1 MDRLFRKK
9 TSEKRPRSKKG
20 KSEAPK
26 LDEGNAASNPRV
38 AGPAP
43 SLNLDFRSSL
53 ILPALSQRFSV
64 LMPSLSTAPEES
76 LRALLASQRARSNG
90 PALTVEEEEMLIA
103 ELRGNEKMDEQ
114 QDKKSP
120 GLGSPGQ
127 SSFPNPSS
135 PFLTSSVSSPS
146 LLTSSD
152 DGGSA
157 SPLYS
162 TTNFTGSPP
171 PTSTSFSSFKT
182 FGVGSSPEQPSES
195 FSKAKG
201 MSYGISGGIGLREG
215 EYMRRAKKQASSK
228 DLKRN
233 RPAQE
238 KGVEGKREENGA
250 PSMIST
256 EKANAYYK
264 SLQGRIPYSP
274 TRSEATATPT
284 STLGSLENAQS
295 RPPPTVVASA
305 PDPNSPDS
313 PSFPQKTQRKSLL
326 ANLSAAQAKRI
337 SMALEEIGGELRRG
351 SSLVRKDTLRQA
363 VVAEEP
369 KVDDEEVLASEDSQ
383 RALARESEL
392 ELDLSR
398 KPDAL
403 SEGESTHSA
412 TSSVFPFKTS
422 PTNSTFT
429 GSTIA
434 GATEPGSPSRLP
446 PSPRSHNLRAVIDED
461 VPPVPKPIFT
471 PTRTTPVK
479 HHYSLSNA
487 SSSST
492 PTQVPPNPAYVP
504 GQPRP
509 IRSHHHSVSSIS
521 SSRAGTPSGQS
532 PLDALKNSSRSGTP
546 RSQSPLDAL
555 RASTSTTFSDVTS
568 ATPSPLQTFTVDSAK
583 SGSLMRSRS
592 LQTSSR
598 PLELDLIRRRAG
610 TVVQGETVTPP
621 RRLTSPHGPR
631 RGSEN
636 EDIAEEDEEVD
647 LVEQEHE
654 DALESTPE
662 LRQVSSRHSVV
673 VSSYDHDTATTV
685 VSRAPVNEHLPV
697 PGDHIERTVS
707 AQGTIRTQEDTPNL
721 STRASSDTLDS
732 AYAPDPDDTQWIDV
746 LGSRSRDSQ
755 FIEDPEPFQND
766 PEDMLRKMSGL
777 GAEELAI
784 LQGKLVAKAKSERE
798 AMGLGDSPMIS
809 TTPTIPMS
817 VHPAVQR
824 SMSPAMM
831 TPPTFAPLST
841 SESRTASPLGAAGF
855 YTPPSHN
862 ADHILAK
869 QSLPAVP
876 SRPPPP
882 VPASITSSPRPP
894 SLESGD
900 AQVPSPVAPDTTK
913 DDMETEKEKDFR
925 TRIAAATASMN
936 RNTPEQGGSIGRKNT
951 KRGLG
956 MVISGPKLL
965 SSTAKVPLVPL
976 SPDNP
981 HAKAI
986 DPAMVKSLEKTS
998 GSGSKMSQRWRK
1010 LMRKGPSIT
1019 SSEVF
1024 KQTHQES
1031 PTPNSAPIQTLR
1043 SPPSPTLSPSP
1054 VPAGLIQRSN
1064 SQAAGRVLEAPIVL
1078 KDDNVPPPS
1087 APPNL
1092 NMFRFPPDKV
1102 VTVDDKAKPSADKSQ
1117 NNQMPTPPS
1126 TAPPTAHGSQAS
1138 DSTVAKFLEA
1148 GRQLGLSEEQLNE
1161 MLIQKG
1167 MVSRSSVVSKQSGQS
1182 QPIVTPV
1189 SPTVP
1194 HQSFPAEPVIAKEKK
1209 SGLFR
1214 SLSKKARELPNRVR
1228 TPEPRRET
1236 GTPTPQAEPARDR
1249 TILRRTMIMPD
1260 GLVIVPST
1268 PQKGGDNLP
1277 GSPNSS
1283 SLGRMPSQRQPSIRR
1298 KPINLSKEDRKLVS
1312 HSPPASH
1319 PNVDDVSSMET
1330 PTKTDGKTE
1339 GQGLG
1344 FLNPGSALNRDSL
1357 KLKSNASGSLS
1368 GRSMSGMSQRS
1379 STGGSLIDM
1388 YGDEGA
1394 AQEVLQE
1401 SPHKASLEAPT
1412 VAEQGPAQAVEICEY
1427 ADGRVIWSI
1436 VDALRTSVT
1445 NSVDGEDYSFNR
1457 NHSRTS
1463 SYASTSYASTRRDS
1477 VMTGRGSD
1485 VFTNDSVYKAGP
1497 MGSNVTGLN
1506 ARQNHRKSLAK
1517 PRPPT
1522 DIYFTSSRD
1531 VADLI
1536 DHLSRDLEASH
1547 GRIDILP
1554 SHQSIIESGEHAPF
1568 DDNDQLHTPPSP
1580 SGNSQFEDAPSP
1592 APAARRASRAPVIR
1606 PPSASALAT
1615 TSGAGPKRQLSLR
1628 LRKLGH
1634 SAQPSVASSMAED
1647 ARSPSSR
1654 SFASSISGMGDKP
1667 VEDRLQD
1674 LIDRMRSAGA
1684 GR

>member
-9 TSEKRPRSKKG
+9 TSEKRPKSKKG
-20 KSEAPK
+20 KSEAPSK
-26 LDEGNAASNPRV
+26 LGNAGIPDGNLRV

-43 SLNLDFRSSL
+43 SLDLDFRSSL
-53 ILPALSQRFSV
+53 MLPSLSQRFSV

-90 PALTVEEEEMLIA
+90 PALTMEEEEMLIA
-103 ELRGNEKMDEQ
+103 ELRGDEGGV
-114 QDKKSP
+114 DEREKKSP
-120 GLGSPGQ
+120 GLSSPGQ
-127 SSFPNPSS
+127 ISLFNHSS

-157 SPLYS
+157 SPLHS
-162 TTNFTGSPP
+162 ATNFTGSPP

-201 MSYGISGGIGLREG
+201 MSYGISGGINLRDG
-215 EYMRRAKKQASSK
+215 EYMRRAKKHASSK
-228 DLKRN
+228 DLKAS
-233 RPAQE
+233 PSAKSE
-238 KGVEGKREENGA
+238 KTARENGA

-256 EKANAYYK
+256 EKANAYFK
-264 SLQGRIPYSP
+264 GHQTRISHSP
-274 TRSEATATPT
+274 TRSEVTATPT
-284 STLGSLENAQS
+284 SSGPYGGPQS
-295 RPPPTVVASA
+295 RPLPTVVTRQ
-305 PDPNSPDS
+305 PEPNSPDS
-313 PSFPQKTQRKSLL
+313 PSFPQRKQRKSLL
-326 ANLSAAQAKRI
+326 SNLSAAQAKRI
-337 SMALEEIGGELRRG
+337 SMALEEIGGELQRG
-351 SSLVRKDTLRQA
+351 SSLVRKDTLRKA
-363 VVAEEP
+363 VVEEESRA
-369 KVDDEEVLASEDSQ
+369 DTEEVLASEDSQ
-383 RALARESEL
+383 GALATLSEL
-392 ELDLSR
+392 EIDPSR
-398 KPDAL
+398 RPDVL
-403 SEGESTHSA
+403 SEGESSHSA

-434 GATEPGSPSRLP
+434 GTTEPGSPSRLP
-446 PSPRSHNLRAVIDED
+446 PSPRSHNLRAVIDDD

-492 PTQVPPNPAYVP
+492 PTQIPPNPAYVP

-568 ATPSPLQTFTVDSAK
+568 ATPSPLQNYALDSAK
-583 SGSLMRSRS
+583 TGSLMRSRS
-592 LQTSSR
+592 LQTSNPSR
-598 PLELDLIRRRAG
+598 PVELDLVRRRAG
-610 TVVQGETVTPP
+610 TVVLGETVTPP
-621 RRLTSPHGPR
+621 RRLTSPHGAR

-636 EDIAEEDEEVD
+636 EDIAEEDEDV
-647 LVEQEHE
+647 VEHE
-654 DALESTPE
+654 DNESTPE

-685 VSRAPVNEHLPV
+685 VSRALVNEHLPI

-707 AQGTIRTQEDTPNL
+707 AQGTIKTQEDTPNL
-721 STRASSDTLDS
+721 SPRASSDTLDS
-732 AYAPDPDDTQWIDV
+732 DYAPESDDTQWIDV
-746 LGSRSRDSQ
+746 LGSRSRESLV
-755 FIEDPEPFQND
+755 IENMEYAQDDPEG
-766 PEDMLRKMSGL
+766 MLRKMSGL

-798 AMGLGDSPMIS
+798 AMGLGDSPMIPA
-809 TTPTIPMS
+809 TPNMPVS
-817 VHPAVQR
+817 VHSAVQR
-824 SMSPAMM
+824 SMSPAVM
-831 TPPTFAPLST
+831 TPPTFSSIST
-841 SESRTASPLGAAGF
+841 SGSRAASPHGTAGF
-855 YTPPSHN
+855 STPPPHS
-862 ADHILAK
+862 ADHILVK
-869 QSLPAVP
+869 QPLPAVP

-882 VPASITSSPRPP
+882 APASIASSRPL
-894 SLESGD
+894 SLE
-900 AQVPSPVAPDTTK
+900 TK
-913 DDMETEKEKDFR
+913 DALVASPAAPELTNNDLETEKERDFR
-925 TRIAAATASMN
+925 TRIAAATASLN
-936 RNTPEQGGSIGRKNT
+936 RNPPEQGVSLGRKNT
-951 KRGLG
+951 KRGMG
-956 MVISGPKLL
+956 IVISGPKLL
-965 SSTAKVPLVPL
+965 SSTAKVPVVPL
-976 SPDNP
+976 SPDHP
-981 HAKAI
+981 HTI
-986 DPAMVKSLEKTS
+986 DPAMAKSLEKTS

-1019 SSEVF
+1019 NSEMF

-1031 PTPNSAPIQTLR
+1031 PAPQSAPIQAMR
-1043 SPPSPTLSPSP
+1043 SQPPPSLAPSP
-1054 VPAGLIQRSN
+1054 VPASLIQRSN
-1064 SQAAGRVLEAPIVL
+1064 SQAAGRTLEAPFAL
-1078 KDDNVPPPS
+1078 REDSVPPPS

-1092 NMFRFPPDKV
+1092 NMFRFPSDKAESQNME
-1102 VTVDDKAKPSADKSQ
+1102 AKPSTEHAQ
-1117 NNQMPTPPS
+1117 QLPTPPS

-1138 DSTVAKFLEA
+1138 DSTVAKFLES

-1161 MLIQKG
+1161 MLVHKG
-1167 MVSRSSVVSKQSGQS
+1167 MVSRPSDIPKHFPQSHAAPEPSAAS
-1182 QPIVTPV
+1182 QQTL
-1189 SPTVP
+1189 
-1194 HQSFPAEPVIAKEKK
+1194 PAEPLFAKERKG
-1209 SGLFR
+1209 GLLR
-1214 SLSKKARELPNRVR
+1214 SLSKKARDLPNRVR
-1228 TPEPRRET
+1228 TPESRRET
-1236 GTPTPQAEPARDR
+1236 GTPTPQAEPNQDR
-1249 TILRRTMIMPD
+1249 TVLRRTMIMPD

-1268 PQKGGDNLP
+1268 PQKGGDAVP

-1283 SLGRMPSQRQPSIRR
+1283 SLGRLPSHRQPSIRR
-1298 KPINLSKEDRKLVS
+1298 KPVNLSKEDRELVS
-1312 HSPPASH
+1312 HSPPATQ
-1319 PNVDDVSSMET
+1319 PNFNFDNVSSRGT
-1330 PTKTDGKTE
+1330 PTKLE

-1344 FLNPGSALNRDSL
+1344 FLDPGTALGGDSI
-1357 KLKSNASGSLS
+1357 KSRSNASGSLS
-1368 GRSMSGMSQRS
+1368 GRSVSAMSHRS
-1379 STGGSLIDM
+1379 STGGSVLDM
-1388 YGDEGA
+1388 YGDTGTG
-1394 AQEVLQE
+1394 QEVLQE
-1401 SPHKASLEAPT
+1401 SPDGAQKAGASL

-1445 NSVDGEDYSFNR
+1445 NSVDGEDYYFNR

-1477 VMTGRGSD
+1477 VMTGFGSD
-1485 VFTNDSVYKAGP
+1485 VFTNDNRAGP
-1497 MGSNVTGLN
+1497 MGGKISALSN
-1506 ARQNHRKSLAK
+1506 RQSYRKSLAK

-1547 GRIDILP
+1547 GRIGILP
-1554 SHQSIIESGEHAPF
+1554 SDQSPNPAEHTPF
-1568 DDNDQLHTPPSP
+1568 DHIYDQGQTPPSP

-1592 APAARRASRAPVIR
+1592 APPPRRASRAPTFR
-1606 PPSASALAT
+1606 PPSSASALAAV
-1615 TSGAGPKRQLSLR
+1615 GGMGPKRQLSLK
-1628 LRKLGH
+1628 LRQFGH
-1634 SAQPSVASSMAED
+1634 SAQPSVASTMAED

-1654 SFASSISGMGDKP
+1654 SFASSVSGMGDRP

-1674 LIDRMRSAGA
+1674 LIDRMSRAGA